1 MLFRSYQSRKALS
14 LLFDAVVEHRTPER
28 DCFYPE
34 SPILTAENC

>member
-1 MLFRSYQSRKALS
+1 MTEPERWVGYL
-14 LLFDAVVEHRTPER
+14 EHRTPER